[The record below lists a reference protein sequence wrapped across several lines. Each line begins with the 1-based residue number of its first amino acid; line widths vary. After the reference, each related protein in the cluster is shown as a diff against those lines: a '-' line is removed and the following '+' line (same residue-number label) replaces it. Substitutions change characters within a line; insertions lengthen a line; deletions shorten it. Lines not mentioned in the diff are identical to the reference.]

1 MKKMNTDLNNILK
14 NRLSKNNEET
24 SITFH
29 NEMRILY
36 VEGLSD
42 FMFKEKKQL
51 EKQQNETKK
60 KERNKDEEKICKI
73 KRPSND

>member
-1 MKKMNTDLNNILK
+1 M
-14 NRLSKNNEET
+14 
-24 SITFH
+24 TFH

-51 EKQQNETKK
+51 EKQQNETQK
-60 KERNKDEEKICKI
+60 KERNKDEKICKI